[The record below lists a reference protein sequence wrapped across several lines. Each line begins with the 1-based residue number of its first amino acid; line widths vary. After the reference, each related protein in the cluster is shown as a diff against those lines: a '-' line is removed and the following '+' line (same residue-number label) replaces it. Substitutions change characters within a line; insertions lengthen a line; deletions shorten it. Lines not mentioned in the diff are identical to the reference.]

1 MQKKQRILKDLHL
14 SSRKD
19 KEKYKNVLQGITICS
34 IFVSRVVRN
43 FGCEL
48 DVITNQQ
55 RVLQYIQ
62 LLRLNHILQFWC
74 IIFAPLHGLSVVV
87 TQGLPWVLL
96 SMVRIHQSVP

>member
-48 DVITNQQ
+48 DVITNQNGSAIYSTSS
-55 RVLQYIQ
+55 LESYSS
-62 LLRLNHILQFWC
+62 ILVHFC
-74 IIFAPLHGLSVVV
+74 TITRA
-87 TQGLPWVLL
+87 
-96 SMVRIHQSVP
+96 